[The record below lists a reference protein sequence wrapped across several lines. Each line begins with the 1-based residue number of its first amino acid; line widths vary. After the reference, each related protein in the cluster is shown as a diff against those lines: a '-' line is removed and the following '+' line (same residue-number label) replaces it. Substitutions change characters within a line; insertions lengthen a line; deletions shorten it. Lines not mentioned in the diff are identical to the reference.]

1 LRQPL
6 QPPPP
11 ELLQLVLQQL
21 PVALLRVPTVLA
33 IRVLAMPV
41 LLPPLMPVTK
51 ATKTVA
57 AVAVIAGRFG
67 GEDG

>member
-21 PVALLRVPTVLA
+21 PVALLRVPTVQA
-33 IRVLAMPV
+33 DRVLAMPARLP
-41 LLPPLMPVTK
+41 LLTPVTK
-51 ATKTVA
+51 ATKTVV